1 MSGGNM
7 YTIEELISEGI
18 HIIDNYKKEQ
28 HTEVYAC
35 LKGTLYE
42 SWMGK
47 VAVYTEQL
55 SEGIIKNELKKLYC
69 SRNKYLNTSGAE
81 KVVGILSALKNID
94 TIEKRKENKMKVFIS
109 HSSEDKKYGDILLE
123 LLRGLGLNRDEIIY
137 TSNDLYGIPLGK
149 KIYDYLREN
158 IDTDVHMIF
167 LLSDYYFQSVACMN
181 EMGATWL
188 AQKEYTVI
196 GIPGFDFTCKSFQD
210 CCIDSKEMGLIMD
223 NYIRITEFKE
233 MIESEFGKRIDDLEW
248 QVLLEKYREDLSMK
262 VK

>member
-1 MSGGNM
+1 M

-28 HTEVYAC
+28 HTEAYPC

-47 VAVYTEQL
+47 VAIYTEQL
-55 SEGIIKNELKKLYC
+55 SDGIVKKELQKLYN
-69 SRNKYLNTSGAE
+69 SRNKYLNTSGVE
-81 KVVGILSALKNID
+81 KVVGTLSALRD
-94 TIEKRKENKMKVFIS
+94 SGTIEEEKKSKMKIFIS
-109 HSSEDKKYGDILLE
+109 HSSEDKEYGDILLE

-149 KIYDYLREN
+149 KIYYYLREN
-158 IDTDVHMIF
+158 IDTDVHIIF
-167 LLSDYYFQSVACMN
+167 LLSDNYFQSVACMN

-196 GIPGFDFTCKSFQD
+196 GIPGFNFTCKSFQD

-223 NYIRITEFKE
+223 NYIRITEFKGI
-233 MIESEFGKRIDDLEW
+233 IESEFGKRIDDLEW
-248 QVLLEKYREDLSMK
+248 QALLEKYKKNLSIK
-262 VK
+262 IK